1 MKTERMRREDEAGVG
16 GWRGGGGGRETE
28 RESGRINSSS
38 LEIKGGGSV
47 RQLIGL
53 TLVDGCIR
61 EEDFYKE

>member
-1 MKTERMRREDEAGVG
+1 M
-16 GWRGGGGGRETE
+16 GGGGGETE

-53 TLVDGCIR
+53 TSVDGCIR